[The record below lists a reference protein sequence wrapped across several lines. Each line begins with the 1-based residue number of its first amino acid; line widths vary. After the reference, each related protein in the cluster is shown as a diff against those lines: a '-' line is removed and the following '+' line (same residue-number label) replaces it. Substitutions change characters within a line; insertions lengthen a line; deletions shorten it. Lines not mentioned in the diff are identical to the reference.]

1 MSFKG
6 ALCASLEVYAVFC
19 MHVHPLWGKGLN
31 VSSDLQ
37 RDMWYTRTQL
47 KATLCIQGNIPKSFG
62 ILCQLYN
69 QQEKEPLKGDTIMDT
84 DGTLS
89 SINVRMLSN
98 PAFHVTSCCLLFGFL
113 FLFESLASVEQYIF
127 SPQCAGKDVK
137 ALVDTGCQYNLISS
151 ACVDRLG

>member
-19 MHVHPLWGKGLN
+19 MRVHPLWGKGLN
-31 VSSDLQ
+31 VTSDLQ
-37 RDMWYTRTQL
+37 RDMWYTHT
-47 KATLCIQGNIPKSFG
+47 KATLCIKGNIPKAFG

-69 QQEKEPLKGDTIMDT
+69 QQEKEPLKGDTTMDT

-98 PAFHVTSCCLLFGFL
+98 PAFHVTSAACSLDFSSLLCLWLLLNSIFFL
-113 FLFESLASVEQYIF
+113 HSVLERMWKPWLTQAVNI
-127 SPQCAGKDVK
+127 
-137 ALVDTGCQYNLISS
+137 ISS
-151 ACVDRLG
+151 LQPVWTDWGK

>member
-19 MHVHPLWGKGLN
+19 MHVRPLWGKGLN

-37 RDMWYTRTQL
+37 RDIWYTHTQL

-69 QQEKEPLKGDTIMDT
+69 QQEKEPLKGDTTMDT

-89 SINVRMLSN
+89 SINVKMLSN
-98 PAFHVTSCCLLFGFL
+98 PAFHATSAACSLDFSSF
-113 FLFESLASVEQYIF
+113 FASLASVEQYIF

>member
-1 MSFKG
+1 
-6 ALCASLEVYAVFC
+6 
-19 MHVHPLWGKGLN
+19 
-31 VSSDLQ
+31 
-37 RDMWYTRTQL
+37 
-47 KATLCIQGNIPKSFG
+47 
-62 ILCQLYN
+62 
-69 QQEKEPLKGDTIMDT
+69 MDT

-98 PAFHVTSCCLLFGFL
+98 PAFHVTSCCLLIGFL